1 MMSEPVKIIPNEQNA
16 DAIAILPGQYVSF
29 FNITLPD
36 LPEDKIL
43 RILPG
48 IMADKIVGD
57 INVMHLSLV
66 QKMENGNYIVSVCEH
81 KWLEHAKR
89 TVLEKNKVIKA
100 IWPDYALL
108 DVPDKDINIMKLSGR
123 VLARYADGT
132 GFNVEERF
140 FDHIIGPLQYKEVF
154 ECRSVPKGVGLAS
167 GKFSAKPPV
176 ITYMRSLIRAGILG
190 AVIFVLWAIS
200 GMMMISEMEN
210 EWERYQNASVEIFKK
225 TYPDATRIVNVE
237 AQMKARAIENG
248 DSSGADF
255 INSANLVFRSVNGS
269 PGVTLESLSFNSTDT
284 GTRLDLTIST
294 NSFAQASYF
303 ESQLVS
309 AGFDVTQGESSQ
321 TSENIF
327 NSYELQESL
336 VE

>member
-1 MMSEPVKIIPNEQNA
+1 MMSEPIKIIPNEQNA
-16 DAIAILPGQYVSF
+16 DAIALLPGQYVSF

-43 RILPG
+43 KILPG
-48 IMADKIVGD
+48 IMTDKIVGD
-57 INVMHLSLV
+57 IDAMHLSLV
-66 QKMENGNYIVSVCEH
+66 QRMKNGNYIVSVCEQ
-81 KWLEHAKR
+81 KWLEQAKR
-89 TVLEKNKVIKA
+89 TALEKNKVIKA

-140 FDHIIGPLQYKEVF
+140 FDHVIGPLQYTEVF
-154 ECRSVPKGVGLAS
+154 ECCSVPKGVGLAS

-176 ITYMRSLIRAGILG
+176 IAYMRSLIRASVLVAI
-190 AVIFVLWAIS
+190 VFVLWATS
-200 GMMMISEMEN
+200 GMMMISHLKD

-225 TYPDATRIVNVE
+225 TYPDATRVVNVE
-237 AQMKARAIENG
+237 AQMKARALEDG
-248 DSSGADF
+248 DGPGVDF
-255 INSANLVFRSVNGS
+255 INSANLVFKSVSES
-269 PGVTLESLSFNSTDT
+269 PGVTLESLSFNSTDMS
-284 GTRLDLTIST
+284 TRLDLTIST

-303 ESQLVS
+303 ENQLVS
-309 AGFDVTQGESSQ
+309 AGFVVTQGESSQ

-327 NSYELQESL
+327 NSYELEEGL
-336 VE
+336 IE